1 MDLRLASESDATFP
15 PVLYVHPG
23 TAAQGAPFFERL
35 DPEARTVA
43 DPEGTIARGFGLK
56 RGGLRELFG
65 PSVWACG
72 LRATRKGHGIGRP
85 TGDVRMM
92 PGMFLVRDGRILW
105 EHRARHA
112 GDHPDL
118 ARLPAM
124 LAAAT
129 APAPPM
135 PG

>member
-1 MDLRLASESDATFP
+1 MDLRLASESDPAFP
-15 PVLYVHPG
+15 PVLFVHPG
-23 TAAQGAPFFERL
+23 TAEQGVPFFERL

-43 DPEGTIARGFGLK
+43 DPQGAIARDFGLR

-92 PGMFLVRDGRILW
+92 PGMFLVHEGRILW
-105 EHRARHA
+105 EHRPRHA
-112 GDHPDL
+112 GDHPDF
-118 ARLPAM
+118 ARLPAV
-124 LAAAT
+124 LAAAAGT
-129 APAPPM
+129 AATS
-135 PG
+135 G